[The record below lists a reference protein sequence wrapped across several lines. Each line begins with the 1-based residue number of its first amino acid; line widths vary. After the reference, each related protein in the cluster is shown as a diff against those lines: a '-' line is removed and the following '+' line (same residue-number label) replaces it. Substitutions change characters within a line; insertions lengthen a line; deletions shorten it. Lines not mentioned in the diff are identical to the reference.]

1 MYTVSLDS
9 SSPAQCARLWQEVE
23 TTLGCSDDPLDIL
36 IAEEENGFDGDCI
49 SLNLNH
55 HLNNVEEIK

>member
-23 TTLGCSDDPLDIL
+23 EVIGCSSDPLDIL
-36 IAEEENGFDGDCI
+36 IAEEQGEFDDD
-49 SLNLNH
+49 LAVRYLNH
-55 HLNNVEEIK
+55 HHNK